1 MKDSHW
7 DLCGVAY
14 ARLMIRSQMFMHI
27 FYLKDQE
34 ISYNLY
40 LLFLS
45 VQLKEWNNVNGDLS
59 YLI

>member
-27 FYLKDQE
+27 FLLKRSGNQLQ
-34 ISYNLY
+34 SLFA
-40 LLFLS
+40 FLS